1 MIKYQFC
8 VLGNKATEKVT
19 LLIAEFK
26 NLGPYDTFDEALEAG
41 KKHLE
46 GYEYNYEGLK
56 KWKWA

>member
-8 VLGNKATEKVT
+8 VLGNKETEKVT

-26 NLGPYDTFDEALEAG
+26 NLGYDTFDEALEAG

-46 GYEYNYEGLK
+46 GHEYNYEGLK
-56 KWKWA
+56 KWRWG

>member
-26 NLGPYDTFDEALEAG
+26 NFGYDTYEEALEAG

-46 GYEYNYEGLK
+46 GCDYTFEGLK
-56 KWKWA
+56 KWRWG

>member
-8 VLGNKATEKVT
+8 VLGNKATEKVK

-26 NLGPYDTFDEALEAG
+26 GIGYDTFEEALKAG

-46 GYEYNYEGLK
+46 GCDYTYEGAK
-56 KWKWA
+56 KWRWE

>member
-1 MIKYQFC
+1 MDIKYQFV

-26 NLGPYDTFDEALEAG
+26 GYGYDTFEEALEKG

-46 GYEYNYEGLK
+46 GCDYKYDGLK